1 MDGIKDIVKLK
12 ELVNGAQSLVIATH
26 ESPTEDSIGSA
37 LAMYLGLAS
46 LGKRVSIVCPDQVIV
61 GLSNFIGV
69 DKITRELGNSNFIIS
84 LDYVDGSIEKVSY
97 NIEGDKFNL
106 VIENRPGF
114 KPFSEENVSY
124 THAGAT
130 ADLIFAVD
138 TIHLGGLKK
147 LYEDNKGLFAG
158 KPVINIDRHANNA
171 QYGQINIVDSSAS
184 STSEIVAQVLSS
196 LGVQLTD
203 DIATNLLN
211 AIFGATDNFR
221 VPNVTAAAFEVAA
234 VCLKVGGKRFG
245 TRPPAVEESPPKENI
260 APQEDGKDRFSPK
273 GKMPKVQEAPS
284 DWLKPKIFR
293 SSNLS

>member
-1 MDGIKDIVKLK
+1 MNVIKDITRLK
-12 ELVNGAQSLVIATH
+12 DLVNGAKSLVIATH
-26 ESPTEDSIGSA
+26 EHPTEDSIGSS

-46 LGKRVSIVCPDQVIV
+46 LGKRVSIVCPDQIIV

-69 DKITRELGNSNFIIS
+69 DKVTRELGSSNFIIS

-114 KPFSEENVSY
+114 KPFSEENVRY
-124 THAGAT
+124 THAGMT
-130 ADLIFAVD
+130 ADLIFTVD

-147 LYEDNKGLFAG
+147 LYEDNKGLFSG
-158 KPVINIDRHANNA
+158 KPVVNIDRHANNA

-196 LGVQLTD
+196 LGAQLTD

-211 AIFGATDNFR
+211 AVFGATDNFR
-221 VPNVTAAAFEVAA
+221 APNVTATAFEVVA
-234 VCLKVGGKRFG
+234 VCLRAGGKRFG
-245 TRPPAVEESPPKENI
+245 IKSSVSLPPKEDI
-260 APQEDGKDRFSPK
+260 APQEEDKDKFSPK
-273 GKMPKVQEAPS
+273 AKMPKVQEAPS